1 MVIVH
6 IPSDLSV
13 NGDDV
18 KRDKEDTENSEKKP
32 LLQGN
37 NEGCSP
43 VSSQVV
49 FIVLLELNICTA
61 MVNRQIRD
69 LV

>member
-6 IPSDLSV
+6 IPSELSA

-49 FIVLLELNICTA
+49 FIVLLKLNI
-61 MVNRQIRD
+61 V
-69 LV
+69 LSW

>member
-6 IPSDLSV
+6 IPSELSA

-37 NEGCSP
+37 NEGCSQ

-49 FIVLLELNICTA
+49 FIVLLKLNI
-61 MVNRQIRD
+61 V
-69 LV
+69 LPW